1 MYLGSSTCPNHPNHF
16 GIIFD
21 SGWDPR
27 SKIAQE
33 SLSGILNLGSG
44 PESKLIPK

>member
-16 GIIFD
+16 GISFD

-33 SLSGILNLGSG
+33 SLPGILDLGSQ
-44 PESKLIPK
+44 PESRMIPK